1 MAGIIVADTIQSG
14 GSFIRLNSASQTV
27 ATINARGIYANTG
40 NLLIAANGTIGVA
53 SITNTAITGTMTQAQ
68 IGNGIAGTGPA
79 FRAFGSTNQTLSHNV
94 TTKVNFNSEIFDTAS
109 CYDSSTNYRFTP
121 NVAGYYFVFYQLC
134 FGGTATRTY
143 SFTPQ
148 LYKNGSVINS
158 KENSHLMGPAMDR
171 FIGNITDIIYMNGT
185 SDYLE
190 AYAYCFDFTSATTTT
205 IFLASSTSFSSFGAH
220 LIRAA

>member
-1 MAGIIVADTIQSG
+1 VAGIIVADTIQSG

-27 ATINARGIYANTG
+27 ATINASGIYANTG

-79 FRAFGSTNQTLSHNV
+79 FRVYGSTNQTLSHNV
-94 TTKVNFNSEIFDTAS
+94 VTKVNFNTEIFDTAS
-109 CYDSSTNYRFTP
+109 CYNTSLYRFTP

-134 FGGTATRTY
+134 FGAIATRNYAFTAT
-143 SFTPQ
+143 
-148 LYKNGSVINS
+148 LYKNAEIINS
-158 KENSHLMGPAMDR
+158 KEDSKLIGPTMDR
-171 FIGNITDIIYMNGT
+171 AIVNITDIIYMNGT
-185 SDYLE
+185 TDYLE
-190 AYAYCFDFTSATTTT
+190 PYAYHFDHTSTTTTT
-205 IFLASSTSFSSFGAH
+205 IFLASSTAFSSFGAH

>member
-14 GSFIRLNSASQTV
+14 GDLIRLNSASQTV

-79 FRAFGSTNQTLSHNV
+79 FRAFGTTNQTVSHNV
-94 TTKVNFNSEIFDTAS
+94 VTKVNFNSETFDTAS
-109 CYDSSTNYRFTP
+109 CFDTSLFRFTP

-134 FGGTATRTY
+134 YGGTATRTY
-143 SFTPQ
+143 SFTPV
-148 LYKNGSVINS
+148 LYKNTSVINQ
-158 KENSHLMGPAMDR
+158 KENSHLMGPSMDR

-185 SDYLE
+185 TDYLE
-190 AYAYCFDFTSATTTT
+190 AHTYHFDFTSATTAT
-205 IFLASSTSFSSFGAH
+205 IFLASSTAFSSFGAH